1 MLIKNELMTCERNIS
16 FFQMK
21 YSRVKMNGMVVIK
34 VDFRNDRIKRK
45 PSTKKYACGGD
56 SL

>member
-1 MLIKNELMTCERNIS
+1 
-16 FFQMK
+16 
-21 YSRVKMNGMVVIK
+21 MNGMVVIK
-34 VDFRNDRIKRK
+34 VDFRNDRIKHK

>member
-1 MLIKNELMTCERNIS
+1 
-16 FFQMK
+16 MK

-45 PSTKKYACGGD
+45 PSTKKYAYGGD